1 MGYIKK
7 ELGFGLTS
15 KEFTSN
21 WCTRI
26 RNNGIKTFPDDFLS
40 NCETEEI
47 QLLNKPLIIGNEFFG
62 HHEILTTDGTSVM
75 QVESHDKAKYLVYAS
90 RYKPG
95 KVLIPKSEK
104 EIKAAISNYH
114 QYLEEIISQ
123 IKSDYNKNFPS
134 SKNSNET
141 VNEIFRILNIIKY

>member
-1 MGYIKK
+1 M
-7 ELGFGLTS
+7 TT

-40 NCETEEI
+40 NCETEE
-47 QLLNKPLIIGNEFFG
+47 LLLPQKPLIIGNEFFG
-62 HHEILTTDGTSVM
+62 HYEILTTDGSSAM

-95 KVLIPKSEK
+95 KIKIPKSDIEVK
-104 EIKAAISNYH
+104 TAIKNYH
-114 QYLEEIISQ
+114 YYLEEIISQ

-134 SKNSNET
+134 SKNSNEA